1 MKRKTLDLT
10 SLSYD
15 RNQQFAS
22 RMTDPSNRHQV
33 PDGRSELIALERR
46 RSKMRLQKLN
56 LDVDLDISKDTQ
68 ELKKTKQKAD
78 KEKIKIAQ
86 WAIDDATK
94 EALPAKPSKKQ
105 VDDVDSAVA
114 EEVGSDLDSLLSDTD
129 EKEESDEAD
138 EAKEP
143 SDADENVSS
152 EFEDL

>member
-33 PDGRSELIALERR
+33 PDGRNELIDLERR

-56 LDVDLDISKDTQ
+56 LDIDLDISKDTQ
-68 ELKKTKQKAD
+68 EVKKAKQKAD

-86 WAIDDATK
+86 WAIDDAAK
-94 EALPAKPSKKQ
+94 ETLPKKPSKKQ
-105 VDDVDSAVA
+105 IDDVDSAVA
-114 EEVGSDLDSLLSDTD
+114 EEVGSDLDSMLSDTD
-129 EKEESDEAD
+129 EKADSDEPKESAD
-138 EAKEP
+138 DSSE
-143 SDADENVSS
+143 DESS
-152 EFEDL
+152 EFEDV

>member
-1 MKRKTLDLT
+1 MKRIILDLT

-33 PDGRSELIALERR
+33 PEGRNELIDLERR

-56 LDVDLDISKDTQ
+56 LDIDLDISKDAQ
-68 ELKKTKQKAD
+68 EVKKAKQKAD

-86 WAIDDATK
+86 WAIDEAAK

-105 VDDVDSAVA
+105 IDDVDSAVA
-114 EEVGSDLDSLLSDTD
+114 EEVGSDLDSMLSDTD
-129 EKEESDEAD
+129 EKAEDSDESKESSDDSSED
-138 EAKEP
+138 E
-143 SDADENVSS
+143 SS